1 MAYKQ
6 IFGRDNLKNENIS
19 ALTNGGDTPVTDPVS
34 TDPKEKKKPKSTSTT
49 ATTSVKGT
57 DPNIPG
63 SKRKGRIFTDTVTTV
78 YDGTT
83 GTEKPGKPTGPTQ
96 PFNNPAVPGQTY
108 QEFIDAPP
116 GSPGKPAKPTKTP
129 DTPGRTSVTSSTR
142 FVADPLAMP
151 ISLQSEGPSHKF
163 DMPKGE
169 PLDFSK
175 DGSKPFSDLVAIKV
189 SRGGGG
195 SEASDSNRPRR
206 MMGTLVDGGLRER
219 TMEETVATR
228 GEASRLKALV
238 RYNNSELRDRY
249 SPENITKNWK
259 GNAPGLENALE
270 RGRNLINNNLSTVD
284 GFRDVYDAEAATI
297 QGGQTRVNNKNRPA
311 KNAAE
316 KEKRSKLKAQKGA
329 DAAAKAAALKAKRD
343 KERAAKVAAI
353 EKKKKERAAKVAK
366 NKKRN

>member
-34 TDPKEKKKPKSTSTT
+34 TDPKKKKKPKSTSTT
-49 ATTSVKGT
+49 ATTSEKGIDPNMPGSRRKGT
-57 DPNIPG
+57 
-63 SKRKGRIFTDTVTTV
+63 IFTDTVTTV

-83 GTEKPGKPTGPTQ
+83 GTEKPSKPTGPTQ

-108 QEFIDAPP
+108 QEFMDAPF
-116 GSPGKPAKPTKTP
+116 GSLGKPAKTP
-129 DTPGRTSVTSSTR
+129 NTPGRTEVSSSTR
-142 FVADPLAMP
+142 FVPDKLATP
-151 ISLQSEGPSHKF
+151 ITLDSYGPNHKF

-169 PLDFSK
+169 PIE
-175 DGSKPFSDLVAIKV
+175 GAKPFSDLVAIKV

-195 SEASDSNRPRR
+195 HLASDSNRPRR
-206 MMGTLVDGGLRER
+206 MMGTLTDGGLRER

-228 GEASRLKALV
+228 EEASRLKALV
-238 RYNNSELRDRY
+238 EYNNSELRDRY

-259 GNAPGLENALE
+259 GNAQGLENALE

-284 GFRDVYDAEAATI
+284 SFRDVYDAEAATI
-297 QGGQTRVNNKNRPA
+297 RGGKTRVTNKNRPA
-311 KNAAE
+311 KHAAE
-316 KEKRSKLKAQKGA
+316 KEKRANLRAQKET
-329 DAAAKAAALKAKRD
+329 DTAAKAAALKAKRD

-353 EKKKKERAAKVAK
+353 EKKKKERAALVAR
-366 NKKRN
+366 NRKRN

>member
-34 TDPKEKKKPKSTSTT
+34 TDPKKKKKPKGTSTT

-57 DPNIPG
+57 DPNMPG
-63 SKRKGRIFTDTVTTV
+63 SRRKGTIFTDTVTTV

-83 GTEKPGKPTGPTQ
+83 GTKKPAKPTGPTQ

-108 QEFIDAPP
+108 QEFMDAPF
-116 GSPGKPAKPTKTP
+116 GSLGKPAKTP

-142 FVADPLAMP
+142 FVPDPLAMP
-151 ISLQSEGPSHKF
+151 VTLDSYGPNHKF

-169 PLDFSK
+169 PIE
-175 DGSKPFSDLVAIKV
+175 GAKPFSDLVTMKISKGPGV
-189 SRGGGG
+189 LGT
-195 SEASDSNRPRR
+195 ERR
-206 MMGTLVDGGLRER
+206 MASILNSAGGLTEH
-219 TMEETVATR
+219 TMDETVVTR
-228 GEASRLKALV
+228 DEKSRIQMGVNLA
-238 RYNNSELRDRY
+238 NQDLRDRY
-249 SPENITKNWK
+249 NPENIKKEWAGNPK
-259 GNAPGLENALE
+259 GMANALANAKE
-270 RGRNLINNNLSTVD
+270 RIAANLVTID
-284 GFRDVYDAEAATI
+284 GSRDVYDAEASTI
-297 QGGQTRVNNKNRPA
+297 KGGTSRVIAKNRPA

-316 KEKRSKLKAQKGA
+316 KEKRSKLKAQKVA

-353 EKKKKERAAKVAK
+353 EKKKKERAALVAK
-366 NKKRN
+366 NRKRN